1 MLHLITRIDPT
12 DEFDKTCF
20 GILNVTQGLINR
32 LKEYREITDR
42 TPKADHV
49 VFDEDCFFF
58 AGDDFLSKYIDS
70 LLPDIKSKVEDLNVG
85 DFFATTEYRIAR
97 QHVEAAIELASVNC
111 ESVRF
116 AKVPRRSAPTF
127 YAYNEYSSAEY
138 WFQVSI
144 EYLENALRSTE
155 LVSTAPTHQV

>member
-49 VFDEDCFFF
+49 VFIEDCFFF
-58 AGDDFLSKYIDS
+58 AGHDFLSEYIDS
-70 LLPDIKSKVEDLNVG
+70 LLPDIKAKVEDLNEG
-85 DFFATTEYRIAR
+85 DFFPTTEYLIAR
-97 QHVEAAIELASVNC
+97 QHVEASIELPCVIC

-116 AKVPRRSAPTF
+116 ATVPRRSAPTF
-127 YAYNEYSSAEY
+127 YAYNEYSSVEY

-144 EYLENALRSTE
+144 EYLENALKSTE
-155 LVSTAPTHQV
+155 SVSTAPTHQV